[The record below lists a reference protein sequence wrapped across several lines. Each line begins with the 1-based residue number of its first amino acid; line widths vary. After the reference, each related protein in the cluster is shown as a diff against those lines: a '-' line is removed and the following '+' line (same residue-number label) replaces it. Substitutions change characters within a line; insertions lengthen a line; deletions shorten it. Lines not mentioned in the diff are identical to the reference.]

1 MVATVETR
9 VSQARTLGLGSNV
22 AVGARVSMARTLA
35 VYNFP
40 AAETRVSQAR
50 TLGLGTNVAV
60 QTRVSQARVL
70 AVVRGRVYNPKLR
83 TWTFNLDGHQFWV
96 LRLAEAKT
104 LVYDLSTKQWAWWSS
119 DNANHWTIN
128 LGLNWRTGGVT
139 ARDYG
144 SNIVVGDDSF
154 GLIWVLNPEQGY
166 DEKALDGTATSF
178 TRVAEAYQITRGR
191 GPGTPCYEVY
201 LTAASGAP
209 ASVSTGVT
217 LSYSDDVGNTYVNA
231 GTLPATVGDYTQEL
245 AWRSLGQ
252 VCYPGRIYR
261 IQDDGAFAR
270 IDGLEINNGSAA
282 AN

>member
-1 MVATVETR
+1 MVATVATR
-9 VSQARTLGLGSNV
+9 VSQARSLGVGSNV
-22 AVGARVSMARTLA
+22 ALATRVSLSRSLA
-35 VYNFP
+35 VYNLAT
-40 AAETRVSQAR
+40 AATRVSQAR
-50 TLGLGTNVAV
+50 SLGLVTTNPSL
-60 QTRVSQARVL
+60 RVSQARAL

-83 TWTFNLDGHQFWV
+83 AWSFNLDGHQFWV
-96 LRLAEAKT
+96 LRLAEEKT
-104 LVYDLSTKQWAWWSS
+104 LIYDLNTKQWAWWSS
-119 DNANHWTIN
+119 DGEDHWAVN
-128 LGLNWRTGGVT
+128 LGLNWRTAGPS

-154 GLIWVLNPEQGY
+154 GLIWILNPEQGY
-166 DEKALDGTATSF
+166 DENALDGVAKSF

-191 GPGTPCYEVY
+191 GPGLPCYEVY
-201 LTAASGAP
+201 LTASAGAP

-231 GTLPATVGDYTQEL
+231 GTIPATTGDYTQEF

-252 VCYPGRIYR
+252 VPAPGRIYR

-282 AN
+282 SS